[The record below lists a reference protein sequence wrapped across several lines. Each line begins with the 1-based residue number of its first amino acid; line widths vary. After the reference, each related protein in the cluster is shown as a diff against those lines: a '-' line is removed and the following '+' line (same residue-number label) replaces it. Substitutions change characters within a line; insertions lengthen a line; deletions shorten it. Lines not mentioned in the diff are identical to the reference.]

1 VVCANA
7 VFFTSHALKASPMKT
22 MNLSWLED
30 FLALAAS
37 GNFSRAA
44 QERHMTQ
51 PAFSRRIRALEEWV
65 GAALFHR
72 HNQPATLT
80 DTGQWFEGVAKDL
93 LAKAAKIPG
102 EARAFNEASAKTLR
116 IASTHAL
123 SFTFMPTWLRGLESQ
138 LSIGPVQLV
147 SDVLQRCEAML
158 QESQVQFL
166 LTHTHAEAASSLDAK
181 GYPSVVV
188 GHDVLIPVSAPKKNG
203 QPMHVVA
210 QRTSKKPVKLLS
222 YSMESGIGRI
232 VAKTHAALAEACPTE
247 TVFTAHLASVL
258 RTMALQGRGI
268 AWLPQT
274 LIHEDLSR
282 GLLVQAA
289 PESGCIPM
297 AIKLYRDKTTLGK
310 SGEDFWLANV
320 R

>member
-1 VVCANA
+1 
-7 VFFTSHALKASPMKT
+7 MKT

-51 PAFSRRIRALEEWV
+51 PAFSRRIRALEDWV
-65 GAALFHR
+65 GATLFNR
-72 HNQPATLT
+72 SNQPATLT
-80 DTGQWFEGVAKDL
+80 GTGEWFESIAKDM
-93 LAKAAKIPG
+93 LARAAKIPG
-102 EARAFNEASAKTLR
+102 EARAFHEASAKTLR

-123 SFTFMPTWLRGLESQ
+123 SFTFMPMWLRGLESQ
-138 LSIGPVQLV
+138 MAIGQVQLI

-158 QESQVQFL
+158 QESHVQFL
-166 LTHTHAEAASSLDAK
+166 LTHTHAEATSALDAK
-181 GYPSVVV
+181 GYPSIVV
-188 GHDVLIPVSAPKKNG
+188 GHDLLIPVSAPKKDG
-203 QPMHVVA
+203 TPLHA
-210 QRTSKKPVKLLS
+210 LHKRASKKPVKLLS

-232 VAKTHAALAEACPTE
+232 VAKTQASLAQAAPTE

-258 RTMALQGRGI
+258 RTMALDGRGI

-274 LIHEDLSR
+274 LIHDDLAR
-282 GLLVQAA
+282 GALVEATTHDA
-289 PESGCIPM
+289 CIQM